1 VEWNPLDATH
11 RLLLRNALVAH
22 LQLSQLREHV
32 GHFWTHPIRNAF
44 LLKQDSTSNLATAA
58 KSLRAPASGDG
69 NATMGEADRAES
81 HDSSSAVPEGEAGAI
96 CDGVLAISVTEI
108 PRQDIS
114 LLDLIEKTGALPE
127 PILGCILTQLVSIIE
142 RLHVVC
148 GCIHNDIDARNVF
161 VCTNSGIVRLSN
173 YYFSQFP
180 KRCAGSCLSAK
191 ADQKIPRFLG
201 PLLHQA
207 PERMLGLQCS
217 FSSDIWSLGF
227 LIRFCLTGELPVRPE
242 KHQIQTLL
250 GYKKAMVE
258 GKLLPLKV
266 NPREKG
272 ELAHAAGPLGKA
284 MPRHIRKILEKTS
297 NEWKESWKPQCSRF
311 EKTKAPEFYSKD
323 LSELVDECLQKNP
336 AKRPTAVELADHPF
350 LVRCKLAIGLSVEV
364 KDFLKLH
371 KQKLHGFEEQDYN

>member
-1 VEWNPLDATH
+1 MELKRGGGRTTLSLAATH
-11 RLLLRNALVAH
+11 WLHLLIPPSTVYHTRFLCPSPSFHPLH
-22 LQLSQLREHV
+22 LS
-32 GHFWTHPIRNAF
+32 TPIF
-44 LLKQDSTSNLATAA
+44 VLLA
-58 KSLRAPASGDG
+58 
-69 NATMGEADRAES
+69 
-81 HDSSSAVPEGEAGAI
+81 
-96 CDGVLAISVTEI
+96 
-108 PRQDIS
+108 
-114 LLDLIEKTGALPE
+114 GALPE
-127 PILGCILTQLVSIIE
+127 PILGCIVTQLVSIIE

-272 ELAHAAGPLGKA
+272 EFAHAAGPLGKA
-284 MPRHIRKILEKTS
+284 TPRHIRKILEKTS
-297 NEWKESWKPQCSRF
+297 NEWKESWK
-311 EKTKAPEFYSKD
+311 
-323 LSELVDECLQKNP
+323 V
-336 AKRPTAVELADHPF
+336 
-350 LVRCKLAIGLSVEV
+350 
-364 KDFLKLH
+364 
-371 KQKLHGFEEQDYN
+371 